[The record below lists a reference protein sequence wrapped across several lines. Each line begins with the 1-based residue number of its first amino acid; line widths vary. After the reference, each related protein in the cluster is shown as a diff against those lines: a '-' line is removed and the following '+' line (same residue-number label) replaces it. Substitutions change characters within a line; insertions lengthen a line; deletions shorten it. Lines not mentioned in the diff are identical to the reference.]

1 MVIPSYFRL
10 VSPATG
16 RQARGVVGSVWL
28 AVACAA
34 CSSGSTSPPASFPP
48 SPFLSTTSESGALQV
63 ELRTSPQ
70 PPAQGLIDAQLVVT
84 RISDGTPGDGLT
96 LAIQP
101 WMPAMNHGSVPPS
114 VTAQETGKYLVTNLD
129 LYMAG
134 RWQLR
139 TNVSGVMTDHV
150 TPDFSI
156 P

>member
-1 MVIPSYFRL
+1 MVMPSYFRL
-10 VSPATG
+10 VSTATG
-16 RQARGVVGSVWL
+16 RRARGVISSVGL
-28 AVACAA
+28 AVACA

-48 SPFLSTTSESGALQV
+48 GPFLSTTSDSGALQA

-70 PPAQGLIDAQLVVT
+70 PPAQGVIDAQLVVT
-84 RISDGTPGDGLT
+84 RVSDGTPVDGLT

-101 WMPAMNHGSVPPS
+101 WMPTMNHGSLPPS
-114 VTAQETGKYLVTNLD
+114 VTAQGDGKYLVTNLD

-139 TNVSGVMTDHV
+139 TNVSGAMTDHV

>member
-1 MVIPSYFRL
+1 MSSDLRRL
-10 VSPATG
+10 SPATG
-16 RQARGVVGSVWL
+16 RRVRGTIWSVAL

-34 CSSGSTSPPASFPP
+34 CSSGSTSPPASFPA
-48 SPFLSTTSESGALQV
+48 SPFLSTTSDSGELQV

-70 PPAQGLIDAQLVVT
+70 PPAEGVIDAQLIVT
-84 RISDGTPGDGLT
+84 RVAGGTPVEGLT

-101 WMPAMNHGSVPPS
+101 WMPVMNHGSLPPS
-114 VTAQETGKYLVTNLD
+114 VTAQGDGKYLVTNLD